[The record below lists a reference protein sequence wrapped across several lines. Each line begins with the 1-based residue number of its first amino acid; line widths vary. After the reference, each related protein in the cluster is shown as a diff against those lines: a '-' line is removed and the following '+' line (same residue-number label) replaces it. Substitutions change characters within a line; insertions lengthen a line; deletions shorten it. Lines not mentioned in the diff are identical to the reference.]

1 MADKVQRILNQD
13 VNDVQGKQ
21 QQISDMILSNTIR
34 NGIREGKRRETK
46 RRWMTYSIGAMVTA
60 VAVII
65 FLTSIPPNT
74 PANLPDNQIKYT
86 VVHTTPSD
94 KEVDLEH
101 FQTNVETE
109 FGLDT
114 AIYKKLITPI
124 QQTVEYKGL
133 KVDVIGSASDGRR
146 LYFLFTAQN
155 NLDYAISPHVE
166 SITFSDVKET
176 TTGVIFLSKA
186 SADGH
191 QIRPGDTEYY
201 VYVANIIADTS
212 NTDVA
217 TVRFSQYDSKNGYKN
232 HFMFKVPINPNQ
244 LEDQQRIY
252 YPKDSLVV
260 DGQKINIEK
269 IQFTSLN
276 TYLDLEYDSSN
287 TKQIFKLLEPK
298 LIGEKG
304 NAKKELNFL
313 DSFMPTN
320 RIFKETNKATL
331 IFHDNNLDKLNSMYI
346 SLKVGGIVAVPKD
359 KMKVSIDL
367 KQRKIV
373 DAPDEHL
380 NIVEPD
386 TPAAE
391 GEILLQHKLEDVYAV
406 EPMSMSHEFSYTDA
420 EGKKHKLLNST
431 IKKIGGLTTSKEKK
445 SPYGSIEEYTAF
457 NFGKEALD
465 YPQPLTVNIERYWN
479 PIMESQTVQL
489 LLTNK
494 NQ

>member
-21 QQISDMILSNTIR
+21 QQISDMILSNKIR
-34 NGIREGKRRETK
+34 NGIREGKRRKVK
-46 RRWMTYSIGAMVTA
+46 RRWMTYSIGAVATA
-60 VAVII
+60 MVAVILFI
-65 FLTSIPPNT
+65 VFT
-74 PANLPDNQIKYT
+74 PTQVPKPKINYE

-94 KEVDLEH
+94 KEVDLER
-101 FQTNVETE
+101 FQTHVETE
-109 FGLDT
+109 FGLNT

-124 QQTVEYKGL
+124 QRTVEYKGL

-155 NLDYAISPHVE
+155 KLDYAISPHVE

-176 TTGVIFLSKA
+176 TTGVIHLSKK
-186 SADGH
+186 SAEGH
-191 QIRPGDTEYY
+191 QIMPGDTEYY

-212 NTDVA
+212 NTNVA
-217 TVRFSQYDSKNGYKN
+217 TVRFSQYDFKNGYKN
-232 HFMFKVPINPNQ
+232 HFMFTVPINPNQ

-252 YPKDSLVV
+252 YPKESLVV
-260 DGQKINIEK
+260 DGQKVNIEK
-269 IQFTSLN
+269 MQFTPLN
-276 TYLDLEYDSSN
+276 TYLDLAYDSSN
-287 TKQIFKLLEPK
+287 TKQIFKLLEPT

-304 NAKKELNFL
+304 IQKKELNFL

-346 SLKVGGIVAVPKD
+346 SLKVSGISAVPKD

-367 KQRKIV
+367 KEKKIV
-373 DAPDEHL
+373 EAPDEHL
-380 NIVEPD
+380 KIVEPD

-391 GEILLQHKLEDVYAV
+391 GEILLHHKLEDVYAI
-406 EPMSMSHEFSYTDA
+406 EPTSMFHEFSYTDA
-420 EGKKHKLLNST
+420 DGKKHKLLNST
-431 IKKIGGLTTSKEKK
+431 IDKGGGISYSNSKKGH
-445 SPYGSIEEYTAF
+445 IEEYTVF

-465 YPQPLTVNIERYWN
+465 YPQPLTVNIEQYYN

-494 NQ
+494 NE

>member
-1 MADKVQRILNQD
+1 MTDKVQRILNQD
-13 VNDVQGKQ
+13 VNDVQGKD
-21 QQISDMILSNTIR
+21 QISDMLLSNTIR
-34 NGIREGKRRETK
+34 NGIRQGKRREMK
-46 RRWMTYSIGAMVTA
+46 RRWMTYSIGAVATA

-65 FLTSIPPNT
+65 FLTILPPNT
-74 PANLPDNQIKYT
+74 PTKVPDNKIKYT

-94 KEVDLEH
+94 KEVDLER
-101 FQTNVETE
+101 FQSDVETE
-109 FGLDT
+109 FGLNT

-124 QQTVEYKGL
+124 QRTVEYKGL

-176 TTGVIFLSKA
+176 TTGVIHLSTT
-186 SADGH
+186 SADGN

-212 NTDVA
+212 NTNEA

-232 HFMFKVPINPNQ
+232 HFMFTVLINPNQ

-260 DGQKINIEK
+260 DGQKIHIK
-269 IQFTSLN
+269 KMQFTPLN
-276 TYLDLEYDSSN
+276 TYLDLEYDSMN
-287 TKQIFKLLEPK
+287 TKQIFKLLEPT

-304 NAKKELNFL
+304 TERKELNFL
-313 DSFMPTN
+313 DSFYTTN
-320 RIFKETNKATL
+320 RMLKETNKVTL
-331 IFHDNNLDKLNSMYI
+331 IFHDNNLDKLNSMYV
-346 SLKVGGIVAVPKD
+346 SLKVAGISAVPKD
-359 KMKVSIDL
+359 KMKVSINI
-367 KQRKIV
+367 KEKKIV
-373 DAPDEHL
+373 EAPDEHL
-380 NIVEPD
+380 KIVEPD

-391 GEILLQHKLEDVYAV
+391 GEILLLHKLEDVYAI
-406 EPMSMSHEFSYTDA
+406 EPTSMFHEFSYTDA
-420 EGKKHKLLNST
+420 EGKKYKLLNST
-431 IKKIGGLTTSKEKK
+431 LKNSGGLSISKTEKLK
-445 SPYGSIEEYTAF
+445 NGNIEEYKAF

-465 YPQPLTVNIERYWN
+465 YPQPLTVNIERYYN

-494 NQ
+494 NE